1 MLVEHVKGDSLSS
14 DDDDEENGDNEDH
27 SGHESTHRTL
37 K

>member
-14 DDDDEENGDNEDH
+14 DDEDEENGDNEDH